1 MSGEGFI
8 EFMEEPYY
16 ESVKRF
22 LQTDKVKSILQKYY
36 DRAKEKGKVDTNFK
50 NLAKISQ
57 LEI

>member
-8 EFMEEPYY
+8 KFMEKPYF

-22 LQTDKVKSILQKYY
+22 LQIEQVKSVLQKYY
-36 DRAKEKGKVDTNFK
+36 DKAKEKGKVDTNFK
-50 NLAKISQ
+50 NLAKISK